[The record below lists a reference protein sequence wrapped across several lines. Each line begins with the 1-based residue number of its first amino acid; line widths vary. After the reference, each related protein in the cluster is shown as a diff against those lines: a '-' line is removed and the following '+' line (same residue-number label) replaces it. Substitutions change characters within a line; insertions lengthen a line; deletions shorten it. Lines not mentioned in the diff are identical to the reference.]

1 MCPMRSASTAPRAF
15 TAVEFAAAY
24 ARVLFAIFFLEVASA
39 SPVSPRRF
47 ASPPAS
53 SSSSSSSSSR
63 ATALRRGC
71 ARRGPGGWT
80 GGPGPPAREP
90 GRPREEG
97 HHLSPRLS
105 RERRGDARRGGRR
118 LRTVEAR
125 AGGVDPRRRP
135 QTPRRASRARK
146 PPRDTTS
153 EPAEGGGGGGSPPSV
168 GGSEKSFPPAVSGSL
183 ERDGKVNGQFGAT
196 PPVSAVAR
204 AGLGGWEPRAPTRA
218 ATRSRDGANT
228 WRSRGERTR
237 RRRRSDSASPQP
249 PPTHPT
255 HAPRAA
261 RDFRPCAEK
270 RPVASRN
277 PPTAPPRPPRLLP
290 SPTLIDP
297 TLVPRATQ
305 GALLHDTHADHPP
318 PGALLRQQ
326 GRVHLRRAPRRGRH
340 HPQIDR
346 GSHAQAHDPPR
357 QARPDD
363 RRMEVRA
370 RRGARQARA
379 PCRTRGHRRGR
390 ARAAPGVHRARRG
403 GGQQRRPS
411 PAESADP
418 APQRPAQG
426 TAAEQARRRRGRG
439 LYRASGAVARIGER
453 GGGPGTDIGRVVKVA
468 HARNSGSKRKRRSK
482 TRGDEH
488 GGQASRGGARGEA
501 TGLRRRVHAV
511 AHQGPERGRG
521 GQRDGAAAHLAAR
534 RAWRLAAF
542 GGFVTKG
549 ADPPKAAR
557 DSDATGR
564 GRDEARGD
572 GARGDGQ
579 AGDGVRS
586 KLRRRRRRGWL
597 RRARAIGG
605 GGGRRAPRILLGD
618 GSERRARPSSAPA
631 SRAAAAPTPRGPLT
645 RPSGSRP
652 RSASPARTAPAPRKS
667 APLGR
672 RPRE

>member
-1 MCPMRSASTAPRAF
+1 MEKQRRND
-15 TAVEFAAAY
+15 EEEAAK
-24 ARVLFAIFFLEVASA
+24 RQCV
-39 SPVSPRRF
+39 
-47 ASPPAS
+47 
-53 SSSSSSSSSR
+53 
-63 ATALRRGC
+63 
-71 ARRGPGGWT
+71 
-80 GGPGPPAREP
+80 
-90 GRPREEG
+90 
-97 HHLSPRLS
+97 
-105 RERRGDARRGGRR
+105 
-118 LRTVEAR
+118 
-125 AGGVDPRRRP
+125 
-135 QTPRRASRARK
+135 
-146 PPRDTTS
+146 
-153 EPAEGGGGGGSPPSV
+153 PS
-168 GGSEKSFPPAVSGSL
+168 
-183 ERDGKVNGQFGAT
+183 T
-196 PPVSAVAR
+196 PP
-204 AGLGGWEPRAPTRA
+204 
-218 ATRSRDGANT
+218 
-228 WRSRGERTR
+228 
-237 RRRRSDSASPQP
+237 P
-249 PPTHPT
+249 PHPT

-270 RPVASRN
+270 RPVASRI
-277 PPTAPPRPPRLLP
+277 PPTAPRPPRLLP

-305 GALLHDTHADHPP
+305 GALLYDTHADHPP

-379 PCRTRGHRRGR
+379 PRRARGHRRGG

-439 LYRASGAVARIGER
+439 LYRAPGAVARVGER

-534 RAWRLAAF
+534 RA
-542 GGFVTKG
+542 G
-549 ADPPKAAR
+549 ASQLSADLLRREPIPR
-557 DSDATGR
+557 
-564 GRDEARGD
+564 
-572 GARGDGQ
+572 
-579 AGDGVRS
+579 
-586 KLRRRRRRGWL
+586 KLRETPMRPGAVETKRVAT
-597 RRARAIGG
+597 AREATAKPAMVFGRNPGG
-605 GGGRRAPRILLGD
+605 GGGGEGGFDERVRLAAAGATAHSRILLETGKL
-618 GSERRARPSSAPA
+618 RPSSAPA
-631 SRAAAAPTPRGPLT
+631 SRDGRASKMPLRVLPAAERVARAHGHLSAAKECATRKTSTRAQSARKQAFGYSFASSTNAAAGDRTASVIAPFAPRTATLAEDVRREDERDGDEVE
-645 RPSGSRP
+645 RRAGDDEFDDEFQKSFQKSFG
-652 RSASPARTAPAPRKS
+652 ASPAGLLESRRHRGGGPTVQRERPADVADGGTRREARDGEGERP
-667 APLGR
+667 GR
-672 RPRE
+672 RGAAGARLWREDAFDYRDGVRGCAHARRGARGAWRAVTWTSRTSR